1 MKLSEDQLRQL
12 SVPERLGRV
21 ARQWQA
27 IADRELAPLGLT
39 YPRWSAIWKL
49 TRLGEGASQT
59 QLAAALEIELSSL
72 MRTLSQLEQQALVIR
87 HKCPDDGRAKN
98 VYLTEA
104 GRRMVAQME
113 TKILAVRR
121 ALLSGVDDSEIDT
134 VKRVLARISHNANQR
149 FDAQQTHSKREG
161 EL

>member
-49 TRLGEGASQT
+49 TRLGEGASQS

-87 HKCPDDGRAKN
+87 HKCSDDGRAKN
-98 VYLTEA
+98 VYLTEE
-104 GRRMVAQME
+104 GRRMVAKME

-121 ALLSGVDDSEIDT
+121 ALLNGVDDSDIDT
-134 VKRVLARISHNANQR
+134 IQRVLARISYNADQR
-149 FDAQQTHSKREG
+149 FDAQQTHSKKEG